1 MAEKKTTT
9 KAVAPVEPLSL
20 LDEIAAFEDVEELL
34 LPVPE
39 WGGVEILFRG
49 LTLASLETLA
59 TIDVEA
65 ATAGDIV
72 EAAKM
77 IAATAC
83 DPKTKL
89 PIFAGERGVKVLQT
103 KNFEV
108 VMRLLNEGTLV
119 VLGQDEA
126 DTAGKG

>member
-1 MAEKKTTT
+1 MAEKKTT
-9 KAVAPVEPLSL
+9 KAAAPALSL
-20 LDEIAAFEDVEELL
+20 LDEIAAYEDVEELL

-49 LTLASLETLA
+49 LTLASLDTLS

-65 ATAGDIV
+65 AQEGNIA

-83 DPKTKL
+83 DPATRL
-89 PIFAGERGVKVLQT
+89 PIFVGEKGIAVLQT